1 MLNMD
6 LKSTY
11 NYIAEDW
18 TKDHE
23 NDTWWIA
30 GTDKFASYLKQ
41 GRSVLDVGCASGMK
55 SEYLAKKGFVVTG
68 VDFSGKMIELAQKR
82 MPSRFFFVRD
92 INEPLNLKSKFD
104 GIFAQAVLLHVPKNN
119 IKKVLGNLLELLK
132 PNGYIYI
139 AVKKVNE
146 GQIEEQVIKEN
157 DYGYEYERFFSFYT
171 LDEMRGYLEEFGL
184 KIVYSDVISTG
195 KTEWIQVIAQK

>member
-1 MLNMD
+1 MD

-30 GTDKFASYLKQ
+30 CTDKFASYLKQ

-132 PNGYIYI
+132 SNGYIYI

>member
-1 MLNMD
+1 MD

-132 PNGYIYI
+132 SNGYIYI

>member
-1 MLNMD
+1 M
-6 LKSTY
+6 
-11 NYIAEDW
+11 
-18 TKDHE
+18 
-23 NDTWWIA
+23 
-30 GTDKFASYLKQ
+30 
-41 GRSVLDVGCASGMK
+41 
-55 SEYLAKKGFVVTG
+55 
-68 VDFSGKMIELAQKR
+68 
-82 MPSRFFFVRD
+82 RD

-132 PNGYIYI
+132 SNGYIYI